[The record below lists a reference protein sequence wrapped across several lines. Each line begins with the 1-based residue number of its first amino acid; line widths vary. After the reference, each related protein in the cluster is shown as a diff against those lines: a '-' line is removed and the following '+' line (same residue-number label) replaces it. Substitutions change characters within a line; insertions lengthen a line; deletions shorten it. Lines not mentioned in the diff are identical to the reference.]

1 MNINFNIKLSI
12 FTKKLDNFFSTQKK
26 KFLMNAIYVW
36 ISTQLS
42 LQIFLIFFPIAIATL
57 ISQIIYIF
65 LGYSLYSQKVFKIK
79 IYKKY
84 TPLKF
89 IIFSII
95 LWLINSTGIYFINIF
110 IDNKNISAILVIP
123 FIALI
128 SYTIQKKYI
137 FN

>member
-1 MNINFNIKLSI
+1 M
-12 FTKKLDNFFSTQKK
+12 
-26 KFLMNAIYVW
+26 KFKSEAVHFETILPIW
-36 ISTQLS
+36 THS
-42 LQIFLIFFPIAIATL
+42 LWPDRK
-57 ISQIIYIF
+57 SQIKHMSSMTYE
-65 LGYSLYSQKVFKIK
+65 GKIDMS

>member
-12 FTKKLDNFFSTQKK
+12 FTKKLDNFFSTQRK

>member
-12 FTKKLDNFFSTQKK
+12 LSKKLNNFFSTQKK
-26 KFLMNAIYVW
+26 IFLKNAIYVW
-36 ISTQLS
+36 ISTELS
-42 LQIFLIFFPIAIATL
+42 LQIFLIYFPIAIATL
-57 ISQIIYIF
+57 ISQIIYIV

-84 TPLKF
+84 TSLKF

-95 LWLINSTGIYFINIF
+95 LWLLNSTGIYFINKF
-110 IDNKNISAILVIP
+110 IDNKNISAIIVIP

-128 SYTIQKKYI
+128 SYTIQKEYI